1 MCVCVPRP
9 VDSVAPQGRRLRIAR
24 GGSGWGNGSTGCTVW
39 DCVGV
44 CAQKVKCSPTPC
56 SAQLGSTPLTPSC
69 PPPLIPSWCYNA
81 NSFASDRKHLSLS
94 LSNTPPSLAENL
106 REGHAAILPSS
117 CHVVTIRSKYKKT
130 LCNLCDVSTKILG
143 LRNWYPR
150 KQIGIN
156 AGISLRVKESAEG
169 KEGVIVVD
177 FFAST
182 EILHTCLVDHIL
194 TYVHIHL
201 YICTHPYDC
210 NCRVLIGIAKLV
222 YRLSVQ
228 CMNMHE
234 RARREYNMAFTRCF
248 LSVTKTIQQPKE
260 HNNIERNKEVQQQ
273 QQHRIPKTKH
283 TCTQR

>member
-1 MCVCVPRP
+1 MLPHPLPCPAGINSP
-9 VDSVAPQGRRLRIAR
+9 HTLL
-24 GGSGWGNGSTGCTVW
+24 ST
-39 DCVGV
+39 
-44 CAQKVKCSPTPC
+44 
-56 SAQLGSTPLTPSC
+56 LTYSIVV
-69 PPPLIPSWCYNA
+69 LQ
-81 NSFASDRKHLSLS
+81 RKFFCKWPKASLS
-94 LSNTPPSLAENL
+94 VSFKHSSLPRWKL
-106 REGHAAILPSS
+106 REGHEAILPSS

-156 AGISLRVKESAEG
+156 IGNSLRREKESAEG

-182 EILHTCLVDHIL
+182 EILHTCLVDHTL
-194 TYVHIHL
+194 TYVHIHI
-201 YICTHPYDC
+201 YICTHSYDC

-234 RARREYNMAFTRCF
+234 RARR
-248 LSVTKTIQQPKE
+248 
-260 HNNIERNKEVQQQ
+260 
-273 QQHRIPKTKH
+273 
-283 TCTQR
+283 